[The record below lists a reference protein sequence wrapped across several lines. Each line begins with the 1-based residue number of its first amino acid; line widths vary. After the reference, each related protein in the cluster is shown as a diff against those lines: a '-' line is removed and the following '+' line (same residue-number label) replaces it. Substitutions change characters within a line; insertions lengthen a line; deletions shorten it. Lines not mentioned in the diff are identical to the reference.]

1 MKYLFY
7 FLLLYS
13 NSLFSQLN
21 WEESNLHIQVNSI
34 RKTNGLNE
42 LKFVKLDNLVMDE
55 FINNLEDPKD
65 TSLESLNKIIFN
77 VNNWCDVYFANQN
90 IHINYGYIVTSSNK
104 YKDADLLLNIINSNE
119 RTIVNLN
126 DIEYDLIKRW
136 EYRIKNKRIIFIYII
151 SYRT

>member
-1 MKYLFY
+1 M
-7 FLLLYS
+7 
-13 NSLFSQLN
+13 FSQLN
-21 WEESNLHIQVNSI
+21 WEESNLHLQVNSI
-34 RKTNGLNE
+34 RKTNGLKE
-42 LKFVKLDNLVMDE
+42 LKFVKLDNLDMDE
-55 FINNLEDPKD
+55 FINNLEEPKD
-65 TSLESLNKIIFN
+65 TSLESLNKIIKN
-77 VNNWCDVYFANQN
+77 VNDWCDVYFYNQN

-104 YKDADLLLNIINSNE
+104 YKDSDLLSNIINSNE

>member
-7 FLLLYS
+7 LLLLYS

-21 WEESNLHIQVNSI
+21 WEESNLHLQVNSI
-34 RKTNGLNE
+34 RKTNGLKE
-42 LKFVKLDNLVMDE
+42 LKFVKLDNLDMDE
-55 FINNLEDPKD
+55 FINNLEEPKD
-65 TSLESLNKIIFN
+65 TSLESLNKIIKN
-77 VNNWCDVYFANQN
+77 VNDWCDVYFYNQN

-104 YKDADLLLNIINSNE
+104 YKDSDLLSNIINSNE

>member
-65 TSLESLNKIIFN
+65 TSLESLNKIILN
-77 VNNWCDVYFANQN
+77 VNNWCDVYFTNQN
-90 IHINYGYIVTSSNK
+90 VHINYGYIVTSSNK
-104 YKDADLLLNIINSNE
+104 YKDGDLLLNIINSNE
-119 RTIVNLN
+119 RTIININ